1 MKILNSK
8 KNISKKDLLT
18 IRIVLDRSGSMQGS
32 EEITVDAL
40 NTYLNEL
47 KQENSNNTS
56 LTLSTFDSMSID
68 IPISRVL
75 VSKFKSFPADIL
87 QPRGGTPLF
96 DAIGLAIH
104 DLENIKESTDHNKVL
119 VIVTDGLENASKE
132 YTFENISSKIK
143 EKEEAGWLIIYLGAE
158 HDAFKQSNSLNFA
171 QERSMQYSKEDSI
184 DTFRAVTRTTIDY
197 RKGQKSKNIHFTE
210 DERTL
215 SDKKRFREESE

>member
-1 MKILNSK
+1 MKIISNK

-32 EEITVDAL
+32 QEITIDAL

-75 VSKFKSFPADIL
+75 VSKLNSFPADIL

-104 DLENIKESTDHNKVL
+104 DLENIKESIL
-119 VIVTDGLENASKE
+119 L
-132 YTFENISSKIK
+132 
-143 EKEEAGWLIIYLGAE
+143 
-158 HDAFKQSNSLNFA
+158 
-171 QERSMQYSKEDSI
+171 
-184 DTFRAVTRTTIDY
+184 
-197 RKGQKSKNIHFTE
+197 
-210 DERTL
+210 L
-215 SDKKRFREESE
+215 SDL